1 MRFPTESSLLTSQDV
16 QKVNLTLRELDF
28 SLKEV
33 YFGALD
39 LELDFRLQHDFHLTT
54 DHIIDLQNWVAKKF
68 AKFLH
73 LSLDQSWGP

>member
-1 MRFPTESSLLTSQDV
+1 MLKE
-16 QKVNLTLRELDF
+16 VNLSLRELDF

-39 LELDFRLQHDFHLTT
+39 LELDFRPQHDFHLTT
-54 DHIIDLQNWVAKKF
+54 VHIMDLQNRVAKN
-68 AKFLH
+68 